1 MITANI
7 IQRVFRIS
15 HKGRTA
21 SAYTIE
27 KNENQYLIS
36 ASHVFEGS
44 PEIPSVAIYQ
54 DGKWKDIHIQ
64 TVYNSRDV
72 GDTIVFK
79 LPYDISPRHKI
90 SLGTEKITL
99 GTWAYFLGFPF
110 GITNPDKGINNNFP
124 IPFIKAG
131 LISGLNFER
140 EGLITVFLDG
150 HNNKGFSGGPVVW
163 INPQNREEI
172 QIIGTVSSYLTESPI
187 HTQTLDGIKDY
198 GTNAGIIETFWIK
211 NILNLI

>member
-27 KNENQYLIS
+27 KDENQYLIS
-36 ASHVFEGS
+36 ASHVFDGTL
-44 PEIPSVAIYQ
+44 EIPSVTIYQ
-54 DGKWKDIHIQ
+54 DGRWKDICVQ

-90 SLGTEKITL
+90 SLGVENVIW

-110 GITNPDKGINNNFP
+110 GKTNPDKGINNNFP

-131 LISGLNFER
+131 LISGLNLER
-140 EGLITVFLDG
+140 EGLITIFLDG

-163 INPQNREEI
+163 VNPQDRKEI

-187 HTQTLDGIKDY
+187 HTQTLDDIKDY